1 MTSGMNCI
9 VKVNKKKEV
18 SRKLSIE
25 IYGEQTLFG
34 KNYCPQPSTLLS
46 RIAINPLFKQTGDT
60 DTDDGGISHAQRAG
74 PGSFVR
80 AAMGTDVRNQS
91 PPPLLQPRCWPKLAD
106 TAGHRLR
113 ACTRADDAQ
122 QYRLGAVRR
131 I

>member
-9 VKVNKKKEV
+9 VKDNKKEF
-18 SRKLSIE
+18 REIE
-25 IYGEQTLFG
+25 IYSEHT
-34 KNYCPQPSTLLS
+34 TLLS

>member
-9 VKVNKKKEV
+9 VKDNKKEF
-18 SRKLSIE
+18 REIE
-25 IYGEQTLFG
+25 IYGG
-34 KNYCPQPSTLLS
+34 KPCLAKTCPQPSTLLS
-46 RIAINPLFKQTGDT
+46 RIAINPLFKQTDDT
-60 DTDDGGISHAQRAG
+60 NTDDGGISHAQRAG